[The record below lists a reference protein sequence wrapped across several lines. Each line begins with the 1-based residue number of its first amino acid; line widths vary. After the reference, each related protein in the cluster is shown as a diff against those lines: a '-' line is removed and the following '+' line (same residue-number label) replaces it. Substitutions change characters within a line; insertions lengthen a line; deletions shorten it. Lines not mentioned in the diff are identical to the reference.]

1 MELQLGL
8 ALPNHSSK
16 TLNHDSSHNNK
27 RSFSNF
33 FHHADTHNNTSQ
45 VMLPTLSLLSLTPS
59 HSCNLHD
66 NRLRNDENDAVG
78 WPPVN
83 SYRKKLRYDNYVDE
97 VAENDQMVWIHH
109 HHHSRSSVAMRRSN
123 MLYVKVKME
132 GNGIA
137 RKINLNMHHSYQTL
151 KETLMDM
158 FGKCHQ
164 HSKCYE
170 LAYQDQEGDWLL
182 ADDVPWKSFTQCAQR
197 LKLVKNSRYRIM
209 PACIASS

>member
-8 ALPNHSSK
+8 ALPTHSSK
-16 TLNHDSSHNNK
+16 PLNHDSSHNNK
-27 RSFSNF
+27 RSFSNI
-33 FHHADTHNNTSQ
+33 FHHADTHNNTEQ
-45 VMLPTLSLLSLTPS
+45 VMLPTLSFL
-59 HSCNLHD
+59 SCNLHD
-66 NRLRNDENDAVG
+66 HRLSTKNDENDVVG

-83 SYRKKLRYDNYVDE
+83 SYRKKLRYDNYGDE
-97 VAENDQMVWIHH
+97 VAENDQMAWIHH
-109 HHHSRSSVAMRRSN
+109 HHHHHRYHSRGSVAMRRSN
-123 MLYVKVKME
+123 RLYVKVKME
-132 GNGIA
+132 GNGIT
-137 RKINLNMHHSYQTL
+137 RKINLSMHHSYQTL

-197 LKLVKNSRYRIM
+197 LKLVKNSK
-209 PACIASS
+209 